1 MNLSRLALRSFLVAA
16 ALALALPAQADPKA
30 DILAA
35 HAAMMAKG
43 KFRTVNKVTSGGE
56 TSTSTN
62 VVQWPDRYHMK
73 TKDMEMIILPEGTW
87 MNQGGQWMK
96 MPMNMAGMVKQLT
109 PDAIKQSYDNM
120 ANVQQLADAEVDGE
134 AASVY
139 EYDTSATIMGIKADS
154 HVKLYVAKS
163 SGLIVRQDVDGK
175 AMGVASQTVS
185 TYTYDPD
192 INIQAPN

>member
-1 MNLSRLALRSFLVAA
+1 MSLSRVALRSILVAA
-16 ALALALPAQADPKA
+16 ALLLAAPAHADPKA

-35 HAAMMAKG
+35 HEAMMAKG
-43 KFRTVNKVTSGGE
+43 KFRTETRSISSGE
-56 TSTSTN
+56 TTVSTN
-62 VVQWPDRYHMK
+62 EVQWPDRFHMK
-73 TKDMEMIILPEGTW
+73 SKDMEMIILPEGTW

-120 ANVQQLADAEVDGE
+120 TNVQQLDDAEVEGE
-134 AASVY
+134 AVHVY
-139 EYDTSATIMGIKADS
+139 EYDTTATIMGIKADS
-154 HVKLYVAKS
+154 HVKLYVGKS
-163 SGLIVRQDVDGK
+163 SGLILRQDVDGK
-175 AMGVASQTVS
+175 AMGVGSQTIS